1 MSPHATYEIVTD
13 FLTQTKLA
21 RVLIVVDGQKYGMFL
36 PATSDL
42 LDDQEA
48 LDAVMMSMVNREKRK
63 ADGA

>member
-1 MSPHATYEIVTD
+1 MSEHATYNIVTD

-21 RVLIVVDGQKYGMFL
+21 KVLIVVDGQKYGMFL

-48 LDAVMMSMVNREKRK
+48 LDTVMMSMVARERRK
-63 ADGA
+63 ANDA